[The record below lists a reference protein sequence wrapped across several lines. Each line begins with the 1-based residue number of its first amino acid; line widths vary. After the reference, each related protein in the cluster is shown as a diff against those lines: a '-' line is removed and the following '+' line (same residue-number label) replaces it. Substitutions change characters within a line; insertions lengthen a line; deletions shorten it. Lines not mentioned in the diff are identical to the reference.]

1 MNDALGEVLALYPAL
16 ANLLSA
22 TGEAPGTRFLTVP
35 SGTTLFSEN
44 EPCKGFP
51 LVLRGEVRV
60 SRGSGNGRSLDLYRV
75 VPGELCLASSAC
87 LFRSQPMSAHGVAV
101 GPTTLLMV
109 SAATFNAWLADAPF
123 RDFVLGLFAQRMAD
137 LTTLVDAIAFQQLD
151 RRLAGALLGHGPE
164 LAMTHQQLADSL
176 GTVREMVTRLLR
188 RFEREGWIEL
198 SRERIRIHDGAAL
211 RRCAQAVEPKSQT
224 PEAGPAEIEPS
235 IHQ

>member
-1 MNDALGEVLALYPAL
+1 MTDTIGPILALYPAL
-16 ANLLSA
+16 KNVLGAVNGQEEPRVLA
-22 TGEAPGTRFLTVP
+22 VPG
-35 SGTTLFSEN
+35 GTTLFNEH

-51 LVLRGEVRV
+51 LVLQGEVRV
-60 SRGSGNGRSLDLYRV
+60 SRSSGDGRSLELYRV

-87 LFRSQPMSAHGVAV
+87 LFRSQPMAACGVAV

-109 SAATFNAWLADAPF
+109 SPATFNAWVADATF

-137 LTTLVDAIAFQQLD
+137 LATLVDAIAFQRLD
-151 RRLAGALLGHGPE
+151 RRLAGALLGHGQE
-164 LAMTHQQLADSL
+164 LAMTHQQLADAL

-211 RRCAQAVEPKSQT
+211 RRCAGGV
-224 PEAGPAEIEPS
+224 
-235 IHQ
+235 